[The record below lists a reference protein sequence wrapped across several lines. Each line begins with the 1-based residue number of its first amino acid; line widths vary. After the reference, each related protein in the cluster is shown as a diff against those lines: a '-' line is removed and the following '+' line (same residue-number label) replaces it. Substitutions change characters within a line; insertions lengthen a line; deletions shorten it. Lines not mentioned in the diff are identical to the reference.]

1 MGNRVKINRFLWV
14 SHSITKI
21 WFPSLD
27 LNIWTFCLMWS
38 PSIQKMYEYLYL
50 LRTLVYYNIS
60 IVLGY
65 KQGVIYFYIL
75 PGIMQI
81 LWEFAMR

>member
-1 MGNRVKINRFLWV
+1 MNN
-14 SHSITKI
+14 
-21 WFPSLD
+21 
-27 LNIWTFCLMWS
+27 
-38 PSIQKMYEYLYL
+38 EYLYL

-75 PGIMQI
+75 PVIMQI
-81 LWEFAMR
+81 LWEFAMRKESFVNFGHFEDT